1 MKIDDVIVKI
11 DPTITTEEDLKKF
24 VADAKNKFPVGRL
37 SKIVVTKN
45 KTGTFDVNYSVKNQK
60 IF

>member
-45 KTGTFDVNYSVKNQK
+45 KTGTFDVNYSVK
-60 IF
+60 